1 MFVVLK
7 SSISA
12 SASVSVSLCLSV
24 LSMSLSRSVSLCLPL
39 CLSVCLYPSVYLSVC
54 LFVCLSLSLCLSVC
68 LCVSLCLS
76 VCLSLNSQKRRRKQL
91 ALFFFCQCLFG
102 CMDPARRHCIVGW
115 SGPVTHR
122 LSFCSLLGRINCR
135 FFRIKPRLE
144 FAFLHKHLMCVVH
157 FKSAQRRCRGMD
169 WR

>member
-7 SSISA
+7 SSISV

-24 LSMSLSRSVSLCLPL
+24 LSMSLSRSVSLCL
-39 CLSVCLYPSVYLSVC
+39 
-54 LFVCLSLSLCLSVC
+54 SLC
-68 LCVSLCLS
+68 LCVSLSVCLSVYLFVCLCLCVSVSLCVSVCLS
-76 VCLSLNSQKRRRKQL
+76 VCLSLLILKKTKTKKQL

-102 CMDPARRHCIVGW
+102 CMDPASRHCIVGW

-122 LSFCSLLGRINCR
+122 LSFCSLQGRINCR